1 MIDFHQISGPK
12 SSKQDNFQELCSQLV
27 LREFPDAKPI
37 EGIGGD
43 AGLDIYKGVS
53 PSRPVE
59 VWQAK
64 LFYNPLKQPQ
74 KRQIQDSFSK
84 VANKTVLIRWILC
97 LPRNLN
103 PSEEE
108 WLQGLSNTYPRLG
121 KRSSRVSIEWW
132 GETKLRELL
141 LRNPDIAFEFFPNL
155 TEQPPE
161 KSLIVHG
168 LSAGSRD
175 IEFMLT
181 NLSSNVLIIKKIS
194 LEVKSWEPF
203 NIRPG
208 IGARI
213 MTYRYE
219 VELMPKYIGEYLV
232 TSDKFKYSR
241 GDVDS
246 FTINFSSPPGNKYTT
261 RLNFYCSDAKT
272 SKEFVVNSSDFEILF
287 YNPTGSK
294 GMLVIVE

>member
-12 SSKQDNFQELCSQLV
+12 SSKQGNFEELCSQLV

-43 AGLDIYKGVS
+43 AGLDVYRGVS

-84 VANKTVLIRWILC
+84 VANKAVLIRWILC

-108 WLQGLSNTYPRLG
+108 WLQGLSNTYHRLG
-121 KRSSRVSIEWW
+121 KRSSRVFIEWW

-141 LRNPDIAFEFFPNL
+141 LGNPDIAFEFFPNL
-155 TEQPPE
+155 TE
-161 KSLIVHG
+161 
-168 LSAGSRD
+168 
-175 IEFMLT
+175 
-181 NLSSNVLIIKKIS
+181 
-194 LEVKSWEPF
+194 
-203 NIRPG
+203 
-208 IGARI
+208 
-213 MTYRYE
+213 
-219 VELMPKYIGEYLV
+219 
-232 TSDKFKYSR
+232 
-241 GDVDS
+241 
-246 FTINFSSPPGNKYTT
+246 
-261 RLNFYCSDAKT
+261 
-272 SKEFVVNSSDFEILF
+272 
-287 YNPTGSK
+287 
-294 GMLVIVE
+294 

>member
-1 MIDFHQISGPK
+1 MIDFQQINGPK
-12 SSKQDNFQELCSQLV
+12 SSKQDNFQELCSQLI
-27 LREFPDAKPI
+27 LCEFPDAKPI
-37 EGIGGD
+37 DGIGGD
-43 AGLDIYKGVS
+43 AGLDIYEGAS
-53 PSRPVE
+53 PSKPIV

-74 KRQIQDSFSK
+74 KRQIQDSFNK
-84 VANKTVLIRWILC
+84 VANKTTLIKWILC

-108 WLQGLSNTYPRLG
+108 WLQGLTNAYPRLG
-121 KRSSRVSIEWW
+121 KRNSRVSIEWW
-132 GETKLRELL
+132 GETKLRNLL
-141 LRNPDIAFEFFPNL
+141 LKNPDIAFEFFPNL
-155 TEQPPE
+155 TEQPAE
-161 KSLIVHG
+161 KSLIIHG
-168 LSAGSRD
+168 LSSGSQD

-213 MTYRYE
+213 ITYRYE
-219 VELMPKYIGEYLV
+219 VELIPNYIGEYLV
-232 TSDKFKYSR
+232 TNDKFKYSR

-246 FTINFSSPPGNKYTT
+246 FAINFNSTPGNKYIA

-272 SKEFVVNSSDFEILF
+272 SKEFVVNSRDFEILF
-287 YNPTGSK
+287 YDPSGRKRT
-294 GMLVIVE
+294 LVIIE

>member
-12 SSKQDNFQELCSQLV
+12 SSKQGNFEELCSQLV

-43 AGLDIYKGVS
+43 AGLDVYRGVS

-84 VANKTVLIRWILC
+84 VANKAVLIRWILC

-108 WLQGLSNTYPRLG
+108 WLQGLSNTYHRLG
-121 KRSSRVSIEWW
+121 KRSSRVFIEWW

-141 LRNPDIAFEFFPNL
+141 LGNPDIAFEFFPNL

-194 LEVKSWEPF
+194 LEVISWEPF

-208 IGARI
+208 IGARV

-219 VELMPKYIGEYLV
+219 VELMPKHIGEYLV

-246 FTINFSSPPGNKYTT
+246 FTINFSSPPGNKYTA

-287 YNPTGSK
+287 YNPSGSK